1 MQNHFI
7 KLLIVL
13 SVVVFVA
20 SCTTTGNKKSDEQ
33 KITGENTMLPPF
45 GNAEDVNYSKKLW
58 AKMEAKDL
66 NSTLANLYVGGPPH
80 GPVREVLEAIIDGK
94 RVIVKRNFGGE
105 GVSVKSVS
113 QNRAAFLKA
122 ITVMAKREDGY
133 DPENGDW
140 FWVKYKPDGSLH
152 TNAKGMK
159 LAGKVAKGMD
169 KGCIFCHQSAS
180 GNDLVF
186 IHNKEA
192 NAEVV
197 HVNK

>member
-7 KLLIVL
+7 KLLVVL

-20 SCTTTGNKKSDEQ
+20 SCTTTGNKKTDEQ
-33 KITGENTMLPPF
+33 QMTSEKTMRPPF
-45 GNAEDVNYSKKLW
+45 GNAEDIDYSRQLW

-66 NSTLANLYVGGPPH
+66 NSTPANLYVGGPPH

-94 RVIVKRNFGGE
+94 RIIVKRNFGGE
-105 GVSVKSVS
+105 GVSVESVS

-140 FWVKYKPDGSLH
+140 FWVKYKPDGNLH

-192 NAEVV
+192 NAEVISV
-197 HVNK
+197 E

>member
-1 MQNHFI
+1 MQNYYI
-7 KLLIVL
+7 KLLFVL
-13 SVVVFVA
+13 SVAVFLA
-20 SCTTTGNKKSDEQ
+20 SCTTTGYKKSGGQ
-33 KITGENTMLPPF
+33 PVAGEKTVLPPF
-45 GNAEDVNYSKKLW
+45 GNAEDIDYSKQLW
-58 AKMEAKDL
+58 AKMEAKGL
-66 NSTLANLYVGGPPH
+66 NSTPANLYVGGPPH
-80 GPVREVLEAIIDGK
+80 GPVREVLEAFIDGK

-105 GVSVKSVS
+105 GVSVEAVS

-122 ITVMAKREDGY
+122 VTVMAKREVDY
-133 DPENGDW
+133 DPENGNW
-140 FWVKYKPDGSLH
+140 FWVKYKADGSLH

-186 IHNKEA
+186 VHNKEA

-197 HVNK
+197 HVK

>member
-66 NSTLANLYVGGPPH
+66 NSTPANLYVGGPPH

-186 IHNKEA
+186 VHNKEA

-197 HVNK
+197 RVE